1 MVTRQ
6 IKAEFIGDTRRF
18 DKSIGRAQKRL
29 DRFGGGLSRLAGPAK
44 IATAVISGIGIAS
57 IKMAADF
64 DRSLAEVKTLLPDLD
79 DEGFGVLRQGVLD
92 HLHLDA
98 RAVEQPGEAR
108 VVLCERRL
116 VGKLNLR
123 GRPTESFLAAAG
135 QALGFEPPVAPNTTA
150 GTAGR
155 IALWLGPDE
164 WWIVTP
170 GPDPEAGPALAE
182 RLRGALADHCHA
194 VTDVGESR
202 TCIQLSGPRARTVLQ
217 KGCPLDLHPR
227 VFQPAT
233 CAQTCLAKATVL
245 IHHAGDDGP
254 AFDVYVPL
262 SFAEYLWAW
271 LEDAGAEY
279 GVAVV
284 SS

>member
-1 MVTRQ
+1 MVEGYLRQ
-6 IKAEFIGDTRRF
+6 SALAHLGLD
-18 DKSIGRAQKRL
+18 GRAEESRGAAGVAMAEHPHQGIVNLRVKR
-29 DRFGGGLSRLAGPAK
+29 G
-44 IATAVISGIGIAS
+44 ATAVPTAFE
-57 IKMAADF
+57 AAF
-64 DRSLAEVKTLLPDLD
+64 GFALP
-79 DEGFGVLRQGVLD
+79 
-92 HLHLDA
+92 
-98 RAVEQPGEAR
+98 
-108 VVLCERRL
+108 
-116 VGKLNLR
+116 
-123 GRPTESFLAAAG
+123 S
-135 QALGFEPPVAPNTTA
+135 EPNSTA
-150 GTAGR
+150 GVGGITAF
-155 IALWLGPDE
+155 WLGPDE

-254 AFDVYVPL
+254 AFDVYVPR